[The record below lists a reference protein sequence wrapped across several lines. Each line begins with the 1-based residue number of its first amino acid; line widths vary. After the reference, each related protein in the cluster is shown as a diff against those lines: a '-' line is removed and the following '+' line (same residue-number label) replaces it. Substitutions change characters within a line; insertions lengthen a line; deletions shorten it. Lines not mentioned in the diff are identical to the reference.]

1 MKRILSTFS
10 VLLFSAGITFAQTDR
25 IGAVVAAPVVK
36 PLAVN
41 SFTYEARGLECDTLR
56 YPLNG
61 QIIYYYLSSPESG
74 YITGNN
80 SYKDKAKAE
89 YFTSYEPGTGISGI
103 IAEFVIA
110 KNVSNLPVTFA
121 IWANDGSNGKPGTM
135 IASTTKA
142 MSSIVSDVENEQP
155 TFVLFDPPVNIP
167 GPFYAGVLLPTTI
180 GDTLALWCREHSSTY
195 TGTAWEQWEDNN
207 WYPFNDDLSWGT
219 NMQTSMT
226 IHPIT
231 CKTVGLEE
239 YTDAAVAVH
248 PVPSTGILNITTW
261 ASTEKISLV
270 IHALSGQR
278 VYSKSLPGNIT
289 NFNLD
294 LSTLP
299 KGVYMLRLSDTGRSH
314 NQKLILN

>member
-1 MKRILSTFS
+1 MRKLISTLS
-10 VLLFSAGITFAQTDR
+10 VLLLTAGITLAQTDR
-25 IGAVVAAPVVK
+25 KAAGVAAKVVK
-36 PLAVN
+36 PEALN
-41 SFTYEARGLECDTLR
+41 SFQDEVRDLECDTLR

-61 QIIYYYLSSPESG
+61 EIIYYYLSSPESG

-89 YFTSYEPGTGISGI
+89 YFATYESGAGISGI
-103 IAEFVIA
+103 VAEFVVA

-121 IWANDGSNGKPGTM
+121 VWAGDGSNGKPGTM
-135 IASTTKA
+135 IASATKA
-142 MSSIVSDVENEQP
+142 ISSIVSDVENERP
-155 TFVLFDPPVNIP
+155 TVVLFDQPVNIP
-167 GPFYAGVLLPTTI
+167 GPFYVGVLLPTTI
-180 GDTLALWCREHSSTY
+180 GDTLALWCREHASTY
-195 TGTAWEQWEDNN
+195 TGTAWEQWDNNN
-207 WYPFNDDLSWGT
+207 WYPFNDEVSWGA

-239 YTDAAVAVH
+239 YADAAVAVH
-248 PVPSTGILNITTW
+248 PVPSTGIVNITTW
-261 ASTEKISLV
+261 AGNEKISLV

-299 KGVYMLRLSDTGRSH
+299 KGVYMLRLSDTSRSH

>member
-1 MKRILSTFS
+1 MKTLLSTLTVF
-10 VLLFSAGITFAQTDR
+10 LLTAGVTLAQTDR
-25 IGAVVAAPVVK
+25 NTARIAVADAKQAPT
-36 PLAVN
+36 L
-41 SFTYEARGLECDTLR
+41 SFQDDSRGLECDTLR

-89 YFTSYEPGTGISGI
+89 YFTTYEPGASISGI

-121 IWANDGSNGKPGTM
+121 IWAGDGSNGKPGTM
-135 IASTTKA
+135 IASATKA
-142 MSSIVSDVENEQP
+142 MSSIVSDVANEQP
-155 TFVLFDPPVNIP
+155 TVVLFDQPVNIP

-180 GDTLALWCREHSSTY
+180 GDTLALWCREHASTY
-195 TGTAWEQWEDNN
+195 TGTAWEQWDNNN
-207 WYPFNDDLSWGT
+207 WYPFNDEVSWGAG
-219 NMQTSMT
+219 MQTSMT

-239 YTDAAVAVH
+239 YADAAVAVH
-248 PVPSTGILNITTW
+248 PIPSTGIVNITTW
-261 ASTEKISLV
+261 AGKDKISLV
-270 IHALSGQR
+270 IHTMSGQQ
-278 VYSKSLPGNIT
+278 VYSRSLPGNIT

-294 LSTLP
+294 LGTLP
-299 KGVYMLRLSDTGRSH
+299 KGVYMLRLSDGTRSH